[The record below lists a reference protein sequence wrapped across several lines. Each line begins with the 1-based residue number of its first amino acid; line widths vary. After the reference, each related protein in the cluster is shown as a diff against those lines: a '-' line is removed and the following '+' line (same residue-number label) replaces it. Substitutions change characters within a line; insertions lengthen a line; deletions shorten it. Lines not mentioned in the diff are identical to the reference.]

1 MTGGVDMLDLVFR
14 VEELERRLARMILPA
29 RVVSVDA
36 TAARLKAEAGSLRT
50 GWLPWLAPRAGNDAA
65 WHAPEPGEQ
74 VLLIAPS
81 GELARAVAI
90 PAIYQDAHPA
100 PERNPDV
107 RRMRFADGA
116 TIAYDRAAHRLEAIL
131 PAGGAAHLVA
141 PGGLVVDG
149 PMTLNG
155 DLAHNGSQ
163 TVSGDV
169 VASGIS
175 LTRHVHGGVTPGMG
189 NTGGPQ

>member
-1 MTGGVDMLDLVFR
+1 MDALEIAFR
-14 VEELERRLARMILPA
+14 IEELERRLSRIVMPA
-29 RVVSVDA
+29 RVVAVDA
-36 TAARLKAEAGSLRT
+36 AKARLRAEAGSIRT

-65 WHAPEPGEQ
+65 WHAPEVGEQ
-74 VLLIAPS
+74 VLLIAPC
-81 GELARAVAI
+81 GDLAQAVAI
-90 PAIYQDAHPA
+90 PALYQAAHPA

-107 RRMRFADGA
+107 MRMRFADGA
-116 TIAYDRAAHRLEAIL
+116 TIAYDRARHHLEAIL
-131 PAGGAAHLVA
+131 PAGGTAHLVA

-155 DLAHNGSQ
+155 DLVHNGSQ

-175 LTRHVHGGVTPGMG
+175 LVSHVHGGVQAGMS
-189 NTGGPQ
+189 NTGAPQ